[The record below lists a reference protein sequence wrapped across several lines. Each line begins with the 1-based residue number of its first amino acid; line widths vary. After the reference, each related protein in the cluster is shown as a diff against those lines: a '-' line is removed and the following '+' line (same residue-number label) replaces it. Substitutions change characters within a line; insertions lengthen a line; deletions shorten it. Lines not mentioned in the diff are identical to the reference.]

1 MPYELIDLV
10 VNRVDLVDE
19 GANSAAFIE
28 LYKRKENNEPMDFE
42 AILKSLKP
50 EHASVVQ
57 GVIDTRD
64 ADLKK
69 AREDLQAVNQSLTD
83 VQGQLKDAND
93 ALAKAKAE
101 LDTLKA
107 KEYCECDGEEG
118 DDGMC
123 KACGKPKKKS
133 AAFDETETLKSMPEP
148 ARTLFMKM
156 RAQKEAAEEQVRK
169 NNEEKAEA
177 AAIAKAASLKA
188 IPVEQSKLVGILNIY
203 GGVFF
208 AAELCYF
215 TSAEIV
221 SVPAAYIRTMAEI
234 YSACIVA
241 ETSFIYA
248 RLSEQ
253 HDFSAHLPESW
264 YGVFDIPKAA
274 AVPDIQVIERGI
286 ESLACVAVVLFELEK
301 NCFARIFFKE
311 LAAIGNYCRRSQ
323 LFGKNAF
330 SLSAIGSRVNGNKAV
345 LRFFKSYI
353 KKAHSRTELL
363 INRKLLRF

>member
-69 AREDLQAVNQSLTD
+69 AREDLQAANQSLTD

-107 KEYCECDGEEG
+107 KEYCECDGEE
-118 DDGMC
+118 DEDGMC
-123 KACGKPKKKS
+123 KVCGKPKKKS

-148 ARTLFMKM
+148 ARTLFLKM

-177 AAIAKAASLKA
+177 AAVAKAASLKA
-188 IPVEQSKLVGILNIY
+188 IPVEQSKLVGILKSCTPEVVDLLSTINKAIEAT
-203 GGVFF
+203 V
-208 AAELCYF
+208 LD
-215 TSAEIV
+215 EI
-221 SVPAAYIRTMAEI
+221 
-234 YSACIVA
+234 
-241 ETSFIYA
+241 
-248 RLSEQ
+248 
-253 HDFSAHLPESW
+253 
-264 YGVFDIPKAA
+264 
-274 AVPDIQVIERGI
+274 
-286 ESLACVAVVLFELEK
+286 
-301 NCFARIFFKE
+301 
-311 LAAIGNYCRRSQ
+311 
-323 LFGKNAF
+323 GKNA
-330 SLSAIGSRVNGNKAV
+330 GNGASSGNPTTSDEAWTA
-345 LRFFKSYI
+345 LE
-353 KKAHSRTELL
+353 KKAQEIAKRDNITVEKAMGTALSENPDLY
-363 INRKLLRF
+363 RKYLNGGAE

>member
-1 MPYELIDLV
+1 
-10 VNRVDLVDE
+10 
-19 GANSAAFIE
+19 
-28 LYKRKENNEPMDFE
+28 MDFE

-69 AREDLQAVNQSLTD
+69 AREDLQAANQSLTD
-83 VQGQLKDAND
+83 VRGQLKDAND

-107 KEYCECDGEEG
+107 KEYCECDGEED

-188 IPVEQSKLVGILNIY
+188 IPVEQSKLVGILKSCTP
-203 GGVFF
+203 
-208 AAELCYF
+208 E
-215 TSAEIV
+215 
-221 SVPAAYIRTMAEI
+221 
-234 YSACIVA
+234 VA
-241 ETSFIYA
+241 DLLSTINTAIETTV
-248 RLSEQ
+248 LSE
-253 HDFSAHLPESW
+253 
-264 YGVFDIPKAA
+264 I
-274 AVPDIQVIERGI
+274 
-286 ESLACVAVVLFELEK
+286 
-301 NCFARIFFKE
+301 
-311 LAAIGNYCRRSQ
+311 
-323 LFGKNAF
+323 GKNAGNGA
-330 SLSAIGSRVNGNKAV
+330 SSGSPATSDEAWAA
-345 LRFFKSYI
+345 LE
-353 KKAHSRTELL
+353 KKAQEIAKRDNITVEKAMGTALSENPDLY
-363 INRKLLRF
+363 RKYLNGGAE